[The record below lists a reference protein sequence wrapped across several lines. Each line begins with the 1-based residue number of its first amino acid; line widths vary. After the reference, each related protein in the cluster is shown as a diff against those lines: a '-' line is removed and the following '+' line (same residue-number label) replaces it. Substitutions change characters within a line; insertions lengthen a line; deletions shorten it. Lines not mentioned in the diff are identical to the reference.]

1 MKIILK
7 QDFELL
13 GTTGEIKEVKSGY
26 ARNFLIP
33 RGIAVIASAS
43 NVKSVEEV
51 KRQKSRKTLK
61 EVEHAKIVAGNLE
74 SNPITFFVKSAEE
87 DKIYG
92 SVTSQMIFDTLKEK
106 GFDTI
111 EKRKIVLSEPIRTL
125 GEHIVDIKLHTN
137 VVSKLKVIVE
147 KEKTEEIAETVT
159 ENSEPQ
165 ENEK

>member
-13 GTTGEIKEVKSGY
+13 GSAGDIKEVKSGY

-33 RGIAVIASAS
+33 RGVAS
-43 NVKSVEEV
+43 NATKSNIKVYEEI
-51 KRQKSRKTLK
+51 KRQKSRKVQK
-61 EVEHAKIVAGNLE
+61 EIEHAKIIAGNLE
-74 SNPITFFVKSAEE
+74 NTSVTFIVKTAEE

-92 SVTSQMIFDTLKEK
+92 SITAQMICDMLKDK
-106 GFDTI
+106 GYDNI
-111 EKRKIVLSEPIRTL
+111 DKRKIVLSEHIKTL
-125 GEHIVDIKLHTN
+125 GEHIVEIKLHSS

-147 KEKTEEIAETVT
+147 KEKTEETAEVVSNDT
-159 ENSEPQ
+159 ESQ